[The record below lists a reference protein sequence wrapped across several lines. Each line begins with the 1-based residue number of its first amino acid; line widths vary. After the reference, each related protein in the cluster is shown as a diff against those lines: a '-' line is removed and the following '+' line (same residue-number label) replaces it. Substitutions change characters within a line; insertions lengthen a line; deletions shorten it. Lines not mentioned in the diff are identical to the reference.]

1 MKHPL
6 VVGAD
11 VGGTFTDIVAIEP
24 DTGQIAAAFKL
35 PTTPDNPADAI
46 LAGLDRL
53 GAVGRVLHGATVG
66 TNALIQKRGART
78 GLITTKGF
86 RDVLELRRQA
96 RPRLYDLRPQVSP
109 PLVERVL
116 RHEADERMGYNG
128 KPLRPLDSASLERA
142 IDALEA
148 AGVEAVVVAFLH
160 SYANDAHER
169 QAAEAVRR
177 RLPGVFVTI
186 SSDVVREYREFERIS
201 TAVVNAYVGPPVR
214 RYLED
219 LRGRLESR
227 GVGAFGVVK
236 SNGGLASAES
246 AARQP
251 VHLIESGP
259 AAGVVAAA
267 AFGAAENEPNV
278 IAFDMGGTTAKVGVV
293 QDGAARLTTEFYADR
308 LVDGFDLGGYPI
320 RSPVIDIVEIGAGG
334 GSIARVDAAGVIKV
348 GPQSAGAEPGP
359 ACYGRGGDLPTVTD
373 AHAVIGMLDVA
384 SFAESGVALDL
395 EAARAA
401 IEKHVARPLGWN
413 PVRAAHAILALA
425 NANMVEMVRLATLR
439 RGLDPRDFALAAYGG
454 AGPLHAAEVAR
465 EVGVPRALV
474 PREPGLF
481 SALGALLSEVRHDMV
496 QTVLV
501 EPKNM
506 SPDDFARVFGE
517 LEARM
522 RAALEADAALTDGV
536 APRLVRALD
545 LRFRGQLFELTLA
558 LEDGAVDGGEVER
571 RFRSLY
577 RDTYGYDLP
586 AASPEI
592 VNARLAASVAVS
604 RHGLP
609 RAGAGRGGGR
619 PSRHALVAPDGS
631 RIEIDVW
638 RRVDLPAGE
647 PLRGPLLVRDDGST
661 IRVLA
666 GQRLTARPSGV
677 LAIEEEGGR

>member
-1 MKHPL
+1 ML
-6 VVGAD
+6 TVGAD
-11 VGGTFTDIVAIEP
+11 VGGTFTDIVAVDPADGAIV
-24 DTGQIAAAFKL
+24 AAFKL
-35 PTTPDNPADAI
+35 PTTPANPADGI

-53 GAVGRVLHGATVG
+53 GPVARLLHGATIG
-66 TNALIQKRGART
+66 TNTLIQKRGART
-78 GLITTKGF
+78 GLIATRGF

-96 RPRLYDLRPQVSP
+96 RPRLYDLWPQVSP
-109 PLVERVL
+109 PLVERAL
-116 RHEADERMGYNG
+116 RVEADERMSYDGT
-128 KPLRPLDSASLERA
+128 PLRPLDPASLERA
-142 IDALEA
+142 IEALEA

-169 QAAEAVRR
+169 QAAETVRR
-177 RLPGVFVTI
+177 RLPGVFVTM

-214 RYLED
+214 RYLDD
-219 LRGRLESR
+219 LRGRLEAR

-267 AFGAAENEPNV
+267 AFGAAESEPNV

-334 GSIARVDAAGVIKV
+334 GSIARVDAAGVVKV

-359 ACYGRGGDLPTVTD
+359 ACYGRGGELPTVTD
-373 AHAVIGMLDVA
+373 AHAAIGMLDVA
-384 SFAESGVALDL
+384 SFAESGVTLDL
-395 EAARAA
+395 DAARAA
-401 IEKHVARPLGWN
+401 IEAHVARPLGWN
-413 PVRAAHAILALA
+413 AARAAHAILALA

-465 EVGVPRALV
+465 EVGVPRVLV

-481 SALGALLSEVRHDMV
+481 SALGALLSEVRHDLV
-496 QTVLV
+496 QTLLV
-501 EPKNM
+501 EPKAM
-506 SPDDFARVFGE
+506 TAEGFARVFGE

-522 RAALEADAALTDGV
+522 RAALAADAALTGG
-536 APRLVRALD
+536 APPRLSRALD
-545 LRFRGQLFELTLA
+545 MRFRGQLFELTLP
-558 LEDGAVDGGEVER
+558 LEEGPVDGADIER
-571 RFRSLY
+571 RFRALY
-577 RDTYGYDLP
+577 RETYGYDLP

-592 VNARLAASVAVS
+592 VNARLAASAVVS

-609 RAGAGRGGGR
+609 RARTERGSGR
-619 PSRHALVAPDGS
+619 PTRQSLLGPDGAPVPV
-631 RIEIDVW
+631 DVW
-638 RRVDLPAGE
+638 RRVDLPVGE
-647 PLRGPLLVRDDGST
+647 GLRGPLLVHDDGAT
-661 IRVLA
+661 VRVLA
-666 GQRLTARPSGV
+666 GQILTARPSGV
-677 LAIEEEGGR
+677 LVIEEEGGR